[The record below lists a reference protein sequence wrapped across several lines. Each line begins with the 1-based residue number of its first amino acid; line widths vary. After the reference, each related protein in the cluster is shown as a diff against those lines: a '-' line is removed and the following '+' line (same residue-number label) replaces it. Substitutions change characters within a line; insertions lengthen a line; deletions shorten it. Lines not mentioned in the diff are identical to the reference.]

1 MKILTILIAL
11 IMSLTLVSAAT
22 INSINAD
29 VLTPGK
35 EGTIRVVVEN
45 TLDED
50 LEDISVNLI
59 FKGTPF
65 TPVGS
70 SEKSVDEIGE
80 GDEDDFSFR
89 LRAANEVKPGNYEIS
104 YVLKYNEKGSSTVKT
119 SEGTIGVRVSG
130 NPDLVFTISGENAV
144 ESQQGKIVLKI
155 VNKGFSDARFVS
167 VKIISTDFILLS
179 EEQIYIGT
187 VDSDDFETADFNVLF
202 DRNPARFKAIVEY
215 KDFDNKD
222 AAETVDLPLNI
233 YSKEE
238 ALKLGIT
245 KKSKSP
251 VVLAGAVMLLAL
263 FFVWRTVK
271 RRRNFKRSLNRN

>member
-1 MKILTILIAL
+1 L
-11 IMSLTLVSAAT
+11 
-22 INSINAD
+22 
-29 VLTPGK
+29 
-35 EGTIRVVVEN
+35 
-45 TLDED
+45 
-50 LEDISVNLI
+50 
-59 FKGTPF
+59 F
-65 TPVGS
+65 
-70 SEKSVDEIGE
+70 
-80 GDEDDFSFR
+80 
-89 LRAANEVKPGNYEIS
+89 
-104 YVLKYNEKGSSTVKT
+104 LKLST
-119 SEGTIGVRVSG
+119 R
-130 NPDLVFTISGENAV
+130 
-144 ESQQGKIVLKI
+144 
-155 VNKGFSDARFVS
+155 VS